1 MSGEFSGDVAVIGR
15 ARPARKGLSWGPA
28 RDTPPGP
35 SANAWTQPC
44 RLLPHP
50 ARARRRARLGTHS
63 PQKSRAA
70 FELSV
75 FSESSVSWHNP
86 PTPNP

>member
-1 MSGEFSGDVAVIGR
+1 MSGGFSGNVAVIGR
-15 ARPARKGLSWGPA
+15 ARPARKGLSWRPA

-50 ARARRRARLGTHS
+50 AST
-63 PQKSRAA
+63 A

>member
-50 ARARRRARLGTHS
+50 ARTRRRARLGTHS
-63 PQKSRAA
+63 PQKSREHRVRVAR
-70 FELSV
+70 V
-75 FSESSVSWHNP
+75 FGEQCFVA
-86 PTPNP
+86 